1 MKKLVFL
8 IFAVSMCAAFAKID
22 YKKFANPPEDCKPWA
37 YWLWLN
43 GNVDKQSITQDLE
56 AMKEIGLSGILFLDN
71 RGYWEDDRHLI
82 YPKPLCEHMSNLWLE
97 NLRHAVSECE
107 RLGLK
112 LSVNLS
118 SCGGN
123 LKGPWKLGGDAPEAS
138 RL

>member
-1 MKKLVFL
+1 MLRCAAILCILSRMKKLVFL

-71 RGYWEDDRHLI
+71 RGYCMDDPL
-82 YPKPLCEHMSNLWLE
+82 YPS
-97 NLRHAVSECE
+97 
-107 RLGLK
+107 GLAGKVK
-112 LSVNLS
+112 LLY
-118 SCGGN
+118 
-123 LKGPWKLGGDAPEAS
+123 E
-138 RL
+138 